1 MLDPRYLL
9 TVGDSLANQFFELET
24 QILIDIAKRLKAND
38 LNMISTAQYQIM
50 KLQQLGLQ
58 TDYINQML
66 AQLLGVSEEQVA
78 QIMSDSA
85 YESIRE
91 DMKIYQ
97 EADMLDGRTVDLT
110 EQVKAGTNAL
120 KGELTNLCQTTVQTA
135 NKRYMDLMD
144 KAYLS
149 VSSGLLSPQQATDQV
164 IKELAKDGL
173 QMVDYKSGAHRQ
185 LDSAVRVAVRTAT
198 AKNAC
203 ACQEQVMDE
212 LDVNL
217 VEVSSHLGARP
228 SHAKWQ
234 GKIYWRKKKYG
245 NYKNFEAATRYGHGD
260 GLGGWN
266 CRHQFYPYIP
276 GVSEKTYEPYRL
288 TENKE
293 QYDLE
298 QKQRY
303 NERMIREWK
312 RRQQIMESAG
322 LDSTYERSKVREWQ
336 KKNKA
341 LIDAHSDILKRDYSR
356 EKAYLADIKKMK
368 KRPIAQ
374 AKANYMGKR
383 LQKNKNDKSYDH
395 AKYWERVKE
404 LKTYDDVY
412 VHSDGYN
419 AIIRADN
426 YELTYSARDFFNLY
440 YKESHDYQNSNKK
453 KIRLCACESG
463 KYDDGLAQ
471 QLADITGKTV
481 LAPTEVLNVNDL
493 GELLVSSNEVLQDC
507 FAAGMKVP
515 NTGYWR
521 TFKPR
526 KEGKK

>member
-1 MLDPRYLL
+1 MLDPHYLL

-24 QILIDIAKRLKAND
+24 EILIDIAKRLKAND
-38 LNMISTAQYQIM
+38 LNMVSTAQYQIM

-135 NKRYMDLMD
+135 NKRYMDLLD

-149 VSSGLLSPQQATDQV
+149 VSSGLLSPQQATDQA

-173 QMVDYKSGAHRQ
+173 QMVDYKSGARRQ

-198 AKNAC
+198 TKNAC
-203 ACQEQVMDE
+203 ACQEQVMDD

-217 VEVSSHLGARP
+217 VEVSSHMGARP

-245 NYKNFEAATRYGHGD
+245 NYKNFEQATRYGHGD

-288 TENKE
+288 GENKE
-293 QYDLE
+293 QYELE

-312 RRQQIMESAG
+312 RREQIMKAAG
-322 LDSTYERSKVREWQ
+322 LDSTYEGSKVKEWQ

-341 LIDAHSDILKRDYSR
+341 LIDAHSDILKRDYGR
-356 EKAYLADIKKMK
+356 EKAYLANPKKAAK
-368 KRPIAQ
+368 KPVSKAR
-374 AKANYMGKR
+374 ANYMTK
-383 LQKNKNDKSYDH
+383 
-395 AKYWERVKE
+395 
-404 LKTYDDVY
+404 YDDYPKNWEKVKPLKKY
-412 VHSDGYN
+412 DDLIVHSDGKDVKITMDGY
-419 AIIRADN
+419 DL
-426 YELTYSARDFFNLY
+426 EYSTEDFFNQY
-440 YKESHDYQNSNKK
+440 YKESYDYRNSKK
-453 KIRLCACESG
+453 TGIRLLGCSAG
-463 KYDDGLAQ
+463 KYDDGVAQ
-471 QLADITGKTV
+471 QLADLTGKTV
-481 LAPTEVLNVNDL
+481 RAPTQDILCNSD
-493 GELLVSSNEVLQDC
+493 GELLITDSLVLQDF
-507 FAAGMKVP
+507 FASGMKVSS
-515 NTGYWR
+515 TGTWR

-526 KEGKK
+526 RKEDKK

>member
-24 QILIDIAKRLKAND
+24 EILIDIAKRLKAND
-38 LNMISTAQYQIM
+38 LNMVSTAQYQIM
-50 KLQQLGLQ
+50 KLKQLGLQ

-78 QIMSDSA
+78 EIMSDSA

-135 NKRYMDLMD
+135 NKRYMDLLD

-149 VSSGLLSPQQATDQV
+149 VSSGLLSPQQATDQA

-173 QMVDYKSGAHRQ
+173 QMVDYKSGTHRQ

-198 AKNAC
+198 TKNAC
-203 ACQEQVMDE
+203 ACQEQVMDD

-217 VEVSSHLGARP
+217 VEVSSHMGARP

-245 NYKNFEAATRYGHGD
+245 NYKNFEQATRYGHGD

-288 TENKE
+288 GENKE
-293 QYDLE
+293 QYELE

-312 RRQQIMESAG
+312 RREQIMKAAG
-322 LDSTYERSKVREWQ
+322 LDSTYEGSKVKEWQ

-356 EKAYLADIKKMK
+356 EKAYLASKNGKIDILGVRISGALDPDSKRASKHADRYYEEIRKRKTDYKKVAKSAGISESEAKRIKNYLFVDEHDLANGKARFDPSYRISESWRRLTEGKNIQPHDLTLLRHEQYENELIQQGMTQDEAHRIASRKYNYAKESDEYYDRIKKNQK
-368 KRPIAQ
+368 K
-374 AKANYMGKR
+374 
-383 LQKNKNDKSYDH
+383 
-395 AKYWERVKE
+395 
-404 LKTYDDVY
+404 
-412 VHSDGYN
+412 
-419 AIIRADN
+419 
-426 YELTYSARDFFNLY
+426 
-440 YKESHDYQNSNKK
+440 
-453 KIRLCACESG
+453 
-463 KYDDGLAQ
+463 
-471 QLADITGKTV
+471 
-481 LAPTEVLNVNDL
+481 
-493 GELLVSSNEVLQDC
+493 
-507 FAAGMKVP
+507 
-515 NTGYWR
+515 
-521 TFKPR
+521 
-526 KEGKK
+526 